1 LTSLSSKLESFIQM
15 MRQDKESARHGFNL
29 LTKRP
34 EPEQYFD
41 ALDQAGF
48 FDPENN
54 SGPVPSTEPGFVQIP
69 FWSALNYLEAV
80 AKRASER
87 DDDQLANKLL
97 KVVRDVT
104 NYRDPDGA
112 ARDNYH
118 TYHKF
123 ADFLGLLPLRTIKK
137 EDIHLVSVWLA
148 SKFDHGLVG
157 SSLGKGLLKRLLAS
171 GSPEDIEKAC
181 LLMKECMAFR
191 WLPEEDKRGREPVT
205 AIDDYW
211 LKQIV
216 DKYAKELG
224 AKAGLPA
231 VEIFEEGLRE
241 IFGDPRRRYGS
252 TLWRPAIETN
262 QQNLD
267 FRGPENRFV
276 EGMRDSL
283 AGWIEVNPT
292 EAAAFV
298 TNAFADEEGIV
309 RRIAIHTTTE
319 NFGLLRDAFQ
329 AVIGPKLFSSG
340 HRHELYRL
348 LREQFAALS
357 ASGKE
362 AVISALRAL
371 PKPTTGEDPER
382 RLKYTQREW
391 LTAIKDQPEASG
403 WYADLST
410 DPALGSPTDHPDFL
424 SYHEMQHG
432 PGPTPFGEESLI
444 AFAEDGSIVDRLN
457 EFKEMDSWKGP
468 TLGGLVA
475 ALEAAVASS
484 PNMFLPLLSA
494 FHDAKLPFQYAL
506 LAGFK
511 RVFDPSNEPKPEFD
525 WNIAWPKLMTFFSEC
540 LSDPAFWSGAPE
552 ENVNLIP
559 NRTWMTTLIAGFLE
573 AGTKNDETAYAPEL
587 LPKGWQII
595 TTLLARAADEEA
607 SLTNPMTHALNTE
620 KGRVIGAMYNHALR
634 VCRVAKQRN
643 QSIAGA
649 WASVQDAFDAEIAK
663 CRNANFEFSTLSA
676 SYIANL
682 DYMSHDWLVA
692 NVKRLFPSEFPVN
705 FKVALGGLAYATP
718 TRPIYQLLSANGVF
732 ENAFKTKVED
742 SYSKGRITEW
752 ICLAYLW
759 GDENLESPLIAH
771 LFAAGL
777 DDLQTATEFFWG
789 VHHQKPADDQVERI
803 LAFWTK
809 CLEWSKAQKDVPVLL
824 LSRLSRLTS
833 YLKVLDARAKELLLA
848 VVPYVHRDYSTHEMI
863 KELAR
868 LVDSNP
874 TAAAEVLERMLDANA
889 PNDDMDDKLKGL
901 IQKLAAMGLRAE
913 AIRCVE
919 KLRKSLPDMSRDLYK
934 QLLAGAR
941 ETSEVPG
948 SSSGS

>member
-1 LTSLSSKLESFIQM
+1 MTNVGSKIESFIQM
-15 MRQDKESARHGFNL
+15 MRQGEEFARHGFGL
-29 LTKRP
+29 LSKRS
-34 EPEQYFD
+34 EPEKYFD
-41 ALDQAGF
+41 SLNEAGF
-48 FDPENN
+48 FDAEKN
-54 SGPVPSTEPGFVQIP
+54 SGPIPSEPGFVQIP
-69 FWSALNYLEAV
+69 FWSALTYLEAV
-80 AKRASER
+80 AKRAGER
-87 DDDQLANKLL
+87 DDDQLAKKLL
-97 KVVRDVT
+97 KIIHDVT
-104 NYRDPDGA
+104 NYRDPENGA
-112 ARDNYH
+112 FRDNYH
-118 TYHKF
+118 TYYKF
-123 ADFLGLLPLRTIKK
+123 AEIFALLPLHTITR
-137 EDIHLVSVWLA
+137 EDIHLVRVWLA
-148 SKFDHGLVG
+148 SKFDRGLVG
-157 SSLGKGLLKRLLAS
+157 SSLGKGLLKRLLAT

-191 WLPEEDKRGREPVT
+191 WLPEEDKRGRQLVT
-205 AIDDYW
+205 AIDDHW

-216 DKYAKELG
+216 DKYANELG

-231 VEIFEEGLRE
+231 VKIFEDGLRA
-241 IFGDPRRRYGS
+241 IFADPRRGYGS

-262 QQNLD
+262 QQNRD
-267 FRGPENRFV
+267 FRRPENRFV

-283 AGWIEVNPT
+283 AGWIEANPT
-292 EAAAFV
+292 EAVAFV
-298 TNAFADEEGIV
+298 RNALQDEAEIV
-309 RRIAIHTTTE
+309 RRIAIHATTD
-319 NFGLLRDAFQ
+319 NFGLLRDTFE

-348 LREQFAALS
+348 LQEQFTALS
-357 ASGKE
+357 TSGKE

-371 PKPTTGEDPER
+371 PRPTTGEDLER

-403 WYADLST
+403 WYADLSS

-424 SYHEMQHG
+424 SYHEMRDG
-432 PGPTPFGEESLI
+432 PGPTPFGEESLV

-457 EFKEMDSWKGP
+457 EFKEKDSWRGP

-484 PNMFLPLLSA
+484 PNTFLPLLSV
-494 FHDAKLPFQYAL
+494 FHGAKLPFQHAL

-511 RVFDPSNEPKPEFD
+511 RVFDPSNQPKPEFD
-525 WNIAWPKLMTFFSEC
+525 WAIAWLKLITFFSEC
-540 LSDPAFWSGAPE
+540 LSDPAFWSYAPE

-559 NRTWMTTLIAGFLE
+559 NRSRMTTLIADFLE

-595 TTLLARAADEEA
+595 RTLLSRAADEEA

-634 VCRVAKQRN
+634 VCRIAKQHN
-643 QSIAGA
+643 QSIAEA

-705 FKVALGGLAYATP
+705 FKVALGGLAYATC

-732 ENAFKTKVED
+732 ESALKAKVED
-742 SYSKGRITEW
+742 SHSKERITEW

-759 GDENLESPLIAH
+759 GIESLESPLMVQV
-771 LFAAGL
+771 FAAGSEE
-777 DDLQTATEFFWG
+777 LQTAAEFFWG
-789 VHHQKPADDQVERI
+789 VRGQGLTQDQVERV

-809 CLEWSKAQKDVPVLL
+809 CLAWSKTQKDVPILL
-824 LSRLSRLTS
+824 LSRLSRLAV
-833 YLKVLDARAKELLLA
+833 YLNTLDARAKELLLA
-848 VVPYVHRDYSTHEMI
+848 VVPCVHRDYSTDNMI
-863 KELAR
+863 NELAR
-868 LVDSNP
+868 LVDSDP
-874 TAAAEVLERMLDANA
+874 AATAEVLERMLDESS
-889 PNDDMDDKLKGL
+889 PTYDIGDKLKGL
-901 IQKLAAMGLRAE
+901 IQKLAALGLRAE

-919 KLRKSLPDMSRDLYK
+919 KLGMIDLYK
-934 QLLAGAR
+934 QLAAGAGAGGALP
-941 ETSEVPG
+941 SI
-948 SSSGS
+948 

>member
-15 MRQDKESARHGFNL
+15 MRQDKESARHGFDL
-29 LTKRP
+29 LTKRH

-41 ALDQAGF
+41 ALNEARF

-80 AKRASER
+80 AKRASEL
-87 DDDQLANKLL
+87 DDDQLANKML

-112 ARDNYH
+112 TRDNYR

-123 ADFLGLLPLRTIKK
+123 ADFFGLLPLRTIKK
-137 EDIHLVSVWLA
+137 EDIHLVSVWLQ
-148 SKFDHGLVG
+148 SKFDDGLVG
-157 SSLGKGLLKRLLAS
+157 SSLGKVLLKRLLAEE
-171 GSPEDIEKAC
+171 SPEDIEKAC
-181 LLMKECMAFR
+181 LLMRECMAFQ
-191 WLPEEDKRGREPVT
+191 WLPQEDERGRKPVT

-224 AKAGLPA
+224 AKAGLAA
-231 VEIFEEGLRE
+231 VEIFEQGLRG

-262 QQNLD
+262 PQNWD

-283 AGWIEVNPT
+283 AGWIEANPI

-298 TNAFADEEGIV
+298 KNALMDEEEIV

-319 NFGLLRDAFQ
+319 NFSLLRDAFQ
-329 AVIGPKLFSSG
+329 AVIGPELFSSG
-340 HRHELYRL
+340 YRHELYRL
-348 LREQFAALS
+348 LREHFATLS

-362 AVISALRAL
+362 AVICALRAL
-371 PKPTTGEDPER
+371 PKPTTGEDLER

-424 SYHEMQHG
+424 SYHETKHG

-457 EFKEMDSWKGP
+457 EFKEVDSWKGP

-484 PNMFLPLLSA
+484 PNTFLPLLST
-494 FHDAKLPFQYAL
+494 FYGAKLPFQYAL

-511 RVFDPSNEPKPEFD
+511 RVFDPSNEPKPVFD

-540 LSDPAFWSGAPE
+540 LSDPAFWGSSPE
-552 ENVNLIP
+552 EDVILIP

-587 LPKGWQII
+587 LPRGWQII
-595 TTLLARAADEEA
+595 TTLLSRAADEEA
-607 SLTNPMTHALNTE
+607 SLANPMTHALNTQ

-634 VCRVAKQRN
+634 VCRVAKQHN

-649 WASVQDAFDAEIAK
+649 WVSVQDAFDAEIAK

-718 TRPIYQLLSANGVF
+718 TRPIYQLLSANAVF
-732 ENAFKTKVED
+732 ENAFKADLED
-742 SYSKGRITEW
+742 SQSKERITEW

-759 GDENLESPLIAH
+759 GDENLGSPLMTL
-771 LFAAGL
+771 LFTGGVEE
-777 DDLQTATEFFWG
+777 LQTAAEFFWKVQG
-789 VHHQKPADDQVERI
+789 DGLTDDQVERV
-803 LAFWTK
+803 LAFWNK
-809 CLEWSKAQKDVPVLL
+809 CLAWSKTQRDVPVPL
-824 LSRLSRLTS
+824 LSRLGRLAP
-833 YLKVLDARAKELLLA
+833 YLDTLDARAKELLLA
-848 VVPYVHRDYSTHEMI
+848 VVPYVHADYSTHEMI
-863 KELAR
+863 KELDR

-874 TAAAEVLERMLDANA
+874 PAAAEVLERMLDANV
-889 PNDDMDDKLKGL
+889 PSYDMDDKLKGL
-901 IQKLAAMGLRAE
+901 IEKLAAAGLRAE

-919 KLRKSLPDMSRDLYK
+919 KSGKTLPDMSRELYK
-934 QLLAGAR
+934 QLVAPVIDHDGNF
-941 ETSEVPG
+941 
-948 SSSGS
+948 